1 MPVHE
6 LESVPRPDDRVL
18 TLCQVGDSDGRAA
31 FYFHGTGGSRLEVAG
46 YHRAAAEYGVRLI
59 CWDRPGS
66 GGSTGQPGRTMLD
79 VVGDTHAVAGTLG
92 IPDASVI
99 GLSGGGSHVLV
110 LAATAPGIV
119 RRAIAINPGPPS
131 LDEIL
136 ARLEPKLAKS
146 IALARDRPK
155 AFALVSELSQIQGG
169 KIGAALRKR
178 GADPTDVSVV
188 YDPAVRPLFEASA
201 REGRA
206 QARAFTNEAL
216 VIWHRPWGV
225 DLDYFPVPLDVF
237 AGSADPF
244 RPFGEQLAAA
254 GATLHTFPGGH
265 LSGFAPEVL
274 EQIMAIA
281 AG

>member
-1 MPVHE
+1 
-6 LESVPRPDDRVL
+6 
-18 TLCQVGDSDGRAA
+18 
-31 FYFHGTGGSRLEVAG
+31 
-46 YHRAAAEYGVRLI
+46 
-59 CWDRPGS
+59 
-66 GGSTGQPGRTMLD
+66 MLD
-79 VVGDTHAVAGTLG
+79 VVGDTRAVAADLG
-92 IPDASVI
+92 IQDAAVV

-110 LAATAPGIV
+110 LAAAAPGTV
-119 RRAIAINPGPPS
+119 RRAIAINPGPPPV
-131 LDEIL
+131 DDVL
-136 ARLEPKLAKS
+136 AAIEPKLAKS

-188 YDPAVRPLFEASA
+188 YDPAVRPLFEANM

-225 DLDYFPVPLDVF
+225 DLDHFPVPLDVF
-237 AGSADPF
+237 AGAADPF
-244 RPFGEQLAAA
+244 RPFGELLARA

-274 EQIMAIA
+274 EQVMAMA